1 MEKKNHLYTILGAG
15 GSVGNALTTILL
27 ANRKAV
33 RLVSRSS
40 FSWSGTESV
49 KGDLTSLH
57 ETIEVVKGS
66 DVVFLCA
73 GLPYET
79 KVWQELWPKI
89 MSNTI
94 EACKVSNARL
104 IFLDNVY
111 SYGKVSGPMTE
122 DTPYNPCSRKGEVRV
137 KIAEQLQEE
146 MKRGNL
152 RAIIARAADF
162 YGPYATRTSVPQ
174 LLVIDRLRQ
183 GQRAYWLVNPDVPHS
198 YSYIPDCANGLHL
211 LADDASSFN
220 QVWHLPT
227 FNPAIDG
234 RKFIEIAAKELGV
247 APRIVVLKKWMI
259 RLAGLNDKTIRESYE
274 MLYQSEF
281 DYYFDSS
288 KFNQHFQYVPMS
300 SPEGIARTIRFKEP
314 TRPPVLNH

>member
-1 MEKKNHLYTILGAG
+1 MNQLYTILGAG
-15 GSVGNALTTILL
+15 GSVGNALTATLL
-27 ANRKAV
+27 AHKKAV
-33 RLVSRSS
+33 RLVSRSA
-40 FSWSGTESV
+40 FSWSGAELAR
-49 KGDLTSLH
+49 GDLTSLH
-57 ETIEVVKGS
+57 DTIEGVKGS

-73 GLPYET
+73 GLAYDT
-79 KVWQELWPKI
+79 KVWQELWPKL

-111 SYGKVSGPMTE
+111 SYGKVSGRMTE
-122 DTPYNPCSRKGEVRV
+122 DAPYNPCSRKGEVRV
-137 KIAEQLQEE
+137 KIAEQLQGE
-146 MKRGNL
+146 MKRGNI

-162 YGPYATRTSVPQ
+162 YGPYASRTSVPQ

-183 GQRAYWLVNPDVPHS
+183 GQKAYWLVNPDVPHS

-211 LADDASSFN
+211 LADDTSSDN

-234 RKFIEIAAKELGV
+234 RTFIEIAAKGLGV
-247 APRIVVLKKWMI
+247 APRMMVLRKWMI
-259 RLAGLNDKTIRESYE
+259 RLAGLTDKTIRESYE

-300 SPEGIARTIRFKEP
+300 YPEGISQTIRFVESM
-314 TRPPVLNH
+314 RRV

>member
-1 MEKKNHLYTILGAG
+1 MENKKHIYTILGAG
-15 GSVGNALTTILL
+15 GSVGNALTTTLL
-27 ANRKAV
+27 ANRKTV

-40 FSWSGTESV
+40 FSWSGAESV
-49 KGDLTSLH
+49 KGDLTSLQD
-57 ETIEVVKGS
+57 TIGGVKGS

-73 GLPYET
+73 GLAYDT
-79 KVWQELWPKI
+79 KVWRELWPKI
-89 MSNTI
+89 MSNAI
-94 EACKVSNARL
+94 EACKVGNAKL

-122 DTPYNPCSRKGEVRV
+122 ETPYNPCSRKGEVRV
-137 KIAEQLQEE
+137 RIAEQLEGE

-152 RAIIARAADF
+152 QAIIARAADF
-162 YGPYATRTSVPQ
+162 YGPLATKTSVPQ
-174 LLVIDRLRQ
+174 VLVIDRLRR
-183 GQRAYWLVNPDVPHS
+183 GQKAYWLVNPVASHS

-227 FNPAIDG
+227 SNPPING
-234 RKFIEIAAKELGV
+234 RVFIVICAKELGV
-247 APRIVVLKKWMI
+247 APRTLVLKKWMM
-259 RLAGLNDKTIRESYE
+259 RLAGVGDRTIRESYE

-288 KFNQHFQYVPMS
+288 KFNQRFQYVPMS
-300 SPEGIARTIRFKEP
+300 YAGGIAQTIGFKGEA
-314 TRPPVLNH
+314 RRA

>member
-1 MEKKNHLYTILGAG
+1 MENKNHIYTILGAG
-15 GSVGNALTTILL
+15 GSVGNALTTTLL

-40 FSWSGTESV
+40 FSSSGAEWV

-57 ETIEVVKGS
+57 DTIEGVKGS

-73 GLPYET
+73 GLAYDS
-79 KVWQELWPKI
+79 KVWRELWPKI

-94 EACKVSNARL
+94 EACKISNARL
-104 IFLDNVY
+104 VFLDNVY

-122 DTPYNPCSRKGEVRV
+122 ETPYNPCSRKGEIRARIV
-137 KIAEQLQEE
+137 EQLEGE
-146 MKRGNL
+146 MKQGNL
-152 RAIIARAADF
+152 HAIIARAADF
-162 YGPYATRTSVPQ
+162 YGPHATKTSVPQ
-174 LLVIDRLRQ
+174 LLVIDRLCR
-183 GQRAYWLVNPDVPHS
+183 GQKAYWLVNPDAPHS

-220 QVWHLPT
+220 QAWHLPT
-227 FNPAIDG
+227 SNPPINGKA
-234 RKFIEIAAKELGV
+234 FIEIAAKELGV
-247 APRIVVLKKWMI
+247 APRTVVLKKWMM
-259 RLAGLNDKTIRESYE
+259 RLAGVNDRTIRESYE
-274 MLYQSEF
+274 MLYQSEY

-300 SPEGIARTIRFKEP
+300 YPEGIAQTIQFKEHA
-314 TRPPVLNH
+314 RRA